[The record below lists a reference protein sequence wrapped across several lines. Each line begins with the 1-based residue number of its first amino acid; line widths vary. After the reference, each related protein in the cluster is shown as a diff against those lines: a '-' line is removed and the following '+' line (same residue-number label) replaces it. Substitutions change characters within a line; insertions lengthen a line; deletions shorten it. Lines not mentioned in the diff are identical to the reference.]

1 VIRQWLARRARGRQ
15 CALVALDAAVPGRST
30 RALGSKMSCR
40 LIGAVLVV
48 GIVGATS
55 GCEQPFDRSPPGFA
69 DACYGGRSESAKN
82 WVCSDDRLVLSVEG
96 NESDWPTLA
105 RIVSDFGRSRGL
117 DVFDTSSN
125 IPNYVRTLEVSVCSS
140 EGLFLLMDKRV
151 YSDQSMN
158 RDGNRITAHL
168 RTYEPDFSWKPLADE
183 FVATLRQSWDGA
195 VQVEW
200 PEFIPASE
208 KKALPDSVKS
218 CDQDANT
225 DAQHGVERPFS
236 GSS

>member
-1 VIRQWLARRARGRQ
+1 MSSRLVGT
-15 CALVALDAAVPGRST
+15 ALVVA
-30 RALGSKMSCR
+30 
-40 LIGAVLVV
+40 
-48 GIVGATS
+48 IVSATS
-55 GCEQPFDRSPPGFA
+55 GCERPFDRTPQGFA
-69 DACYGGRSESAKN
+69 EACYGGRNEAAKN

-96 NESDWPTLA
+96 SESDWPTLA

-125 IPNYVRTLEVSVCSS
+125 IPNYIRTLEVSVCSS

-158 RDGNRITAHL
+158 TDGNRIAAHL
-168 RTYEPDFSWKPLADE
+168 RTYDEGYSWKPLAEE
-183 FVATLRQSWDGA
+183 FVATFRQSWRGA

-208 KKALPDSVKS
+208 KRALPDSVKS
-218 CDQDANT
+218 CN
-225 DAQHGVERPFS
+225 
-236 GSS
+236 